1 MSDLYTEVMVPKKMT
16 ARDQAVKFLLIFFTV
31 LFALAGLVMMPILL
45 IGAVILGVVDYIF
58 IPRLNVEYEYLYVNG
73 ELDIDRIFSKSRR
86 KRAVSYELS
95 SMEIMAPSNSHRLDS
110 YRNNRGIKKV
120 DFSSGIEGEGHKPYG
135 FVISNKNQMELVI
148 FEPNEVMLKDIRSK
162 MPRKVFY
169 D

>member
-1 MSDLYTEVMVPKKMT
+1 MSDLYTEVMVPKKTT
-16 ARDQAVKFLLIFFTV
+16 AKDQAIKFILILFTV
-31 LFALAGLVMMPILL
+31 LFALAGMVMMPLLL
-45 IGAVILGVVDYIF
+45 IGAVILGIVDYIF

-86 KRAVSYELS
+86 KRAVSYDLS
-95 SMEIMAPSNSHRLDS
+95 SMEIMAPWNSHRLDS
-110 YRNNRGIKKV
+110 YKNNRGLKKV
-120 DFSSGIEGEGHKPYG
+120 DFSSGIEGQGHKPYG
-135 FVISNKNQMELVI
+135 FVISNKNQLELVI

>member
-16 ARDQAVKFLLIFFTV
+16 AKDQAVKFLLIFFTV

-95 SMEIMAPSNSHRLDS
+95 SMEIMAPWNSHRLDS
-110 YRNNRGIKKV
+110 YRNNRSIKKV
-120 DFSSGIEGEGHKPYG
+120 DYSSGIEGEGHKPYG

>member
-16 ARDQAVKFLLIFFTV
+16 GKDQAVKFILIFFTV

-45 IGAVILGVVDYIF
+45 IGAVILGVVDYIY
-58 IPRLNVEYEYLYVNG
+58 IPRLNVEFEYLYVNG

-86 KRAVSYELS
+86 KRAASYELS
-95 SMEIMAPSNSHRLDS
+95 SMEIMAPWNSHRLDS
-110 YRNNRGIKKV
+110 YKNNRSIRKA
-120 DFSSGIEGEGHKPYG
+120 DFSSGISGEGHKPYG
-135 FVISNKNQMELVI
+135 FVISNKNQLEMVI